1 MVLDKR
7 EAVRMANAAR
17 SGWTLAEYAEK
28 TRHTRLRVLEG
39 QAQKPEIPMA
49 FDVDRKWR
57 GEMVMRERELEAQRK
72 WDRRK
77 QERKRSRKRFFED
90 MAGALSTLGA
100 TACCLVILMG
110 AESNAVKWVAFLAA
124 TLSTV
129 GAFGFAKKMDEES
142 RRECW
147 K

>member
-28 TRHTRLRVLEG
+28 TQHTRLRVLEG
-39 QAQKPEIPMA
+39 KAQKPEIPLV
-49 FDVDRKWR
+49 FNVGRKWR
-57 GEMVMRERELEAQRK
+57 GEMVMQERELEAQRK

-77 QERKRSRKRFFED
+77 QEQKRSRKRFFED

-100 TACCLVILMG
+100 TACSFVVLMS
-110 AESNAVKWVAFLAA
+110 ANDNAVKWVAFLAA
-124 TLSTV
+124 ALSTV